1 MKGTAEHPQCQFSRS
16 AVQLLERSGVPG
28 FATINVLADEEIR
41 QAMKEYS
48 KWPTFP
54 QLYVR
59 GEFVGGN
66 DVIKQMSESGE
77 LDKLLSADLKVED
90 NVDGNG
96 NGKEVE

>member
-1 MKGTAEHPQCQFSRS
+1 
-16 AVQLLERSGVPG
+16 
-28 FATINVLADEEIR
+28 
-41 QAMKEYS
+41 MKEYS

-90 NVDGNG
+90 NVDG
-96 NGKEVE
+96 KEVE